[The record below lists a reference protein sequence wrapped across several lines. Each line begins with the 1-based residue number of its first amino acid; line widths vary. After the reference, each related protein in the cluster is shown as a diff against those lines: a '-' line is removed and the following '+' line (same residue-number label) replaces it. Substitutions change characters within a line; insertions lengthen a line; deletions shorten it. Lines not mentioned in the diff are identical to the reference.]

1 MLLDVRN
8 LTTTFRSRRGV
19 VRAVDDVSFTIEP
32 EQTLGLVGESG
43 CGKSV
48 TALSIMG
55 LLPSPPGA
63 IETGSIE
70 LRTAGGVVDLAD
82 LDPRG
87 AQMRRIRGNDVAM
100 VFQEPM
106 TSLNPVF
113 PVGFQIAEAIRV
125 HRDVSKRDADA
136 EVVRLLA
143 EVGIPAPD
151 QTRRRFP
158 HQLSGGMRQ
167 RVMIAMALSC
177 DPALLIADEPTTA
190 LDVTIQAQVLTLMNR
205 ARAAYNAS
213 ILFIT
218 HDLGVIARM
227 ADTVAVMYLGRIVE
241 YAPINELF
249 SRPLHPYTKG
259 LLESVPSLVQPRTRR
274 LTPIR
279 GSVPEPGTRHDGC
292 VFADRCPAAMDR
304 CRTSAPALVDYGGTH
319 RAACFL
325 HGDAEAAAGDRELAR
340 G

>member
-1 MLLDVRN
+1 MSSGANWSRAACGPSGRRRPRCDGGRVLLSVRN
-8 LTTTFRSRRGV
+8 LTTTFRTRRGI

-63 IETGSIE
+63 IDAGSIE
-70 LRTAGGVVDLAD
+70 LRTADGTVDLAG
-82 LDPRG
+82 LDPKG
-87 AQMRRIRGNDVAM
+87 ALMRRIRGNDVAM

-113 PVGFQIAEAIRV
+113 PVGFQIAEAIRA
-125 HRDVSKRDADA
+125 HRRLSGAETDA

-143 EVGIPAPD
+143 DVGIPAPH

-177 DPALLIADEPTTA
+177 NPSLLIADEPTTA
-190 LDVTIQAQVLTLMNR
+190 LDVTIQAQVLSLMNR
-205 ARAAYNAS
+205 ARSEYKTA

-241 YAPINELF
+241 YAPIKELF
-249 SRPLHPYTKG
+249 ARPLHPYTKG
-259 LLESVPSLVQPRTRR
+259 LLESVPSLVRPRTRR

-279 GSVPEPGTRHDGC
+279 GSVPEPGTHHDGC
-292 VFADRCPAAMDR
+292 V
-304 CRTSAPALVDYGGTH
+304 
-319 RAACFL
+319 
-325 HGDAEAAAGDRELAR
+325 
-340 G
+340 